1 MLYRLLY
8 QSLIIILLMFLVF
21 LNIVLFDIRE
31 PLYFMLLISSLV
43 GSYAITRDFTRG
55 FVSSPR

>member
-21 LNIVLFDIRE
+21 LNIVLFDITE
-31 PLYFMLLISSLV
+31 PLYFMLLLSSII

-55 FVSSPR
+55 FVSYPR

>member
-1 MLYRLLY
+1 MLYRLL
-8 QSLIIILLMFLVF
+8 IIILLGFLVF
-21 LNIVLFDIRE
+21 LNIVLFDIKE